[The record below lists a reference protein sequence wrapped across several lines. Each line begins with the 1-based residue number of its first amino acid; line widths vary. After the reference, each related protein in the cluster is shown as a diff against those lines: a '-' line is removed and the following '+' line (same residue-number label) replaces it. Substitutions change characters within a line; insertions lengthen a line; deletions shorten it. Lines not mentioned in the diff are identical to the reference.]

1 MPLYRLVDAK
11 AQVLEY
17 RCVELTE
24 EALYGR
30 LTKQPKQPI
39 PPEMT
44 PSAETPPQPA
54 APGAPQ

>member
-1 MPLYRLVDAK
+1 MQLYRNVDPNE
-11 AQVLEY
+11 QIIEY

-30 LTKQPKQPI
+30 LTKNPQPPI

-44 PSAETPPQPA
+44 EAKDPMPT
-54 APGAPQ
+54 APGSQN